1 MRNKQ
6 LIQFPPVPGIEC
18 PQCESA
24 DVKQRQEHE
33 TFRYGSADEA
43 VELEATVTVLRC
55 QDCGLE
61 YTDNTAEDSRHAA
74 VCRHLGVLT
83 PGEMRALR
91 SKLGLSRMDFSQLTG
106 IGSASLARWE
116 NGNLIQNSAAD
127 NLLFLLGWDDNVAR
141 LRGRAFGLSQMP
153 PRRTNAVSDVSQ
165 FRDLPEPEQSLR
177 EAEYFQLHAAC
188 GV

>member
-1 MRNKQ
+1 MRNKK
-6 LIQFPPVPGIEC
+6 LIQFPAAPGIEC
-18 PQCESA
+18 PQCDST

-43 VELEATVTVLRC
+43 VELETAMTVLRC

-61 YTDNTAEDSRHAA
+61 YTDDTAEDARHEA

-83 PGEMRALR
+83 PREIKALR

-127 NLLFLLGWDDNVAR
+127 NLLFLLECDDNVAR
-141 LRGRAFGLSQMP
+141 LRARAIGPNHTSP
-153 PRRTNAVSDVSQ
+153 GVTNAVGDISR
-165 FRDLPEPEQSLR
+165 FRHLPDPNESIR
-177 EAEYFQLHAAC
+177 EADYFQLRLASA
-188 GV
+188 

>member
-1 MRNKQ
+1 MRNKK
-6 LIQFPPVPGIEC
+6 LIQFPAAPGIEC
-18 PQCESA
+18 PQCDST
-24 DVKQRQEHE
+24 DVKQREEHE
-33 TFRYGSADEA
+33 TFRYGSTDEA

-61 YTDNTAEDSRHAA
+61 YTDDTAEDSRHEA

-83 PGEMRALR
+83 PREMRALR

-127 NLLFLLGWDDNVAR
+127 NLLFLLEWDDNVAR
-141 LRGRAFGLSQMP
+141 LRGRLSGANHTSP
-153 PRRTNAVSDVSQ
+153 GPTTAVGDISR
-165 FRDLPEPEQSLR
+165 FRDLSDPEQSLS
-177 EAEYFQLHAAC
+177 EAACFQLHRAYA
-188 GV
+188 

>member
-1 MRNKQ
+1 MRNKR
-6 LIQFPPVPGIEC
+6 LIQFPAARGIEC
-18 PQCESA
+18 PQCDST

-55 QDCGLE
+55 QNCGLE
-61 YTDNTAEDSRHAA
+61 YTDDTAEDARHEA

-83 PGEMRALR
+83 PREMKALR

-116 NGNLIQNSAAD
+116 NGNLIQNAAAD
-127 NLLFLLGWDDNVAR
+127 NLLFLLEWADNVAR
-141 LRGRAFGLSQMP
+141 LRGRAFGANHPPPGPTPAVGDISRFRHLSDP
-153 PRRTNAVSDVSQ
+153 K
-165 FRDLPEPEQSLR
+165 QSLS
-177 EAEYFQLHAAC
+177 EAACFQLHRAYA
-188 GV
+188 

>member
-1 MRNKQ
+1 MRNKK
-6 LIQFPPVPGIEC
+6 LIQFPAAPGIEC
-18 PQCESA
+18 PQCDST

-55 QDCGLE
+55 QNCGLE
-61 YTDNTAEDSRHAA
+61 YTDDSAEDSRHEA

-83 PGEMRALR
+83 PREMRALR

-116 NGNLIQNSAAD
+116 NGNLIQNAAAD
-127 NLLFLLGWDDNVAR
+127 NLLFLLEWDENVAR
-141 LRGRAFGLSQMP
+141 LQGRAFGPNQTP
-153 PRRTNAVSDVSQ
+153 PGLTNAVSDISQ
-165 FRDLPEPEQSLR
+165 FRHLPEPEHSLR
-177 EAEYFQLHAAC
+177 EADYFQLHPAC